1 MIDGI
6 FIGWAGYQ
14 RAREIEGQ
22 LAGQRAAVVAEN
34 ARSRVEMMQADIDR
48 LMLCTQA
55 MWEILKEEHG
65 CTEEQL
71 IRKITEIDM
80 QDGKLDGKVAKQG
93 PVACPRCGKA
103 NKRTRPACLY
113 CGATLPVEPFAR

>member
-6 FIGWAGYQ
+6 FTGWAAYQ
-14 RAREIEGQ
+14 RARETEGQ

-34 ARSRVEMMQADIDR
+34 ARSQVEMMQADIDR
-48 LMLCTQA
+48 LMLCAQA

-80 QDGKLDGKVAKQG
+80 QDGKLDGKVARQG
-93 PVACPRCGKA
+93 PVACPKCGKA
-103 NKRTRPACLY
+103 NKRTRLACLY
-113 CGATLPVEPFAR
+113 CGTPFQVEPFAR

>member
-1 MIDGI
+1 MIDGV
-6 FIGWAGYQ
+6 FTGWAVC
-14 RAREIEGQ
+14 REARDIEGQ
-22 LAGQRAAVVAEN
+22 LAGQRAASVAEN
-34 ARSRVEMMQADIDR
+34 ARSQVEQMQADIDR

-93 PVACPRCGKA
+93 PIACPQCGRT
-103 NKRTRPACLY
+103 NKRTRVACLY
-113 CGATLPVEPFAR
+113 CGTPFKVEPFAR